1 MTLTQEMTLNIY
13 IYLFLL
19 FGAAFGLA
27 TFSYQHI
34 FSEGPDKVETPGGDS
49 TLGGR
54 LLWAL
59 VCTFLWPIMV
69 LTGLNSARILAK
81 RKREALAKR

>member
-1 MTLTQEMTLNIY
+1 MNIY
-13 IYLFLL
+13 IGLFLL
-19 FGAAFGLA
+19 FGAVFGLA

-34 FSEGPDKVETPGGDS
+34 LSEGPHQVETPEGS
-49 TLGGR
+49 ATLGAF

-69 LTGLNSARILAK
+69 LTGLNSARILEK
-81 RKREALAKR
+81 RKREALTNQ